1 MADTSEPRTTA
12 ASQFRNQGTMQ
23 DPRKRNRTG
32 CLTCRQRKK
41 RCDGV
46 REKCGH
52 CSRLNLVCHWQ
63 TPQDIIT
70 KPRARS
76 FSPTELYQLDESL
89 SALPLPKLPNPTNF
103 LESEYSQSAQRSAS
117 RKLALRYYIQS
128 FTPMLTTNLENNG
141 FLSVLLPMAIEDKL
155 LLDML
160 IAWSSSHLSLCDDE
174 HRARA
179 LEHRSTALNSFAS
192 SLSDIY
198 HSPALLLAGCLVF
211 CSMSAILGDT
221 TGWHHHLLGAVQIIH
236 NAGTSSPGR
245 DGVAVMSSS
254 YEGRWLLRNFAY
266 HDILMSITLDREPL
280 IPGKYWIP
288 EPRTPIDSYFG
299 LASDPMAM
307 LSKISSLNGEMRRS
321 MSASGPGI
329 SHTPDSG
336 SPDSSTRETFDFSA
350 LARSIETELR
360 EWKCAESTDVCLV
373 SLGEAY
379 RSAALIY
386 LYRVIRRNIPGTRTQ
401 VDKKIA
407 NQASAVVQ
415 HVGNMPMGCLPECTS
430 LFPLFMAGGETTS
443 RPEMLFIRERLQH
456 LVTYRHFQNAASALS
471 ILEELWLQHTNFS
484 GLVAGEPLDWIDV
497 LSRRGWKLALS

>member
-1 MADTSEPRTTA
+1 MA
-12 ASQFRNQGTMQ
+12 M
-23 DPRKRNRTG
+23 
-32 CLTCRQRKK
+32 
-41 RCDGV
+41 
-46 REKCGH
+46 
-52 CSRLNLVCHWQ
+52 
-63 TPQDIIT
+63 
-70 KPRARS
+70 
-76 FSPTELYQLDESL
+76 
-89 SALPLPKLPNPTNF
+89 
-103 LESEYSQSAQRSAS
+103 
-117 RKLALRYYIQS
+117 
-128 FTPMLTTNLENNG
+128 
-141 FLSVLLPMAIEDKL
+141 EDKL

-179 LEHRSTALNSFAS
+179 LEHRSTALNSFAA
-192 SLSDIY
+192 SLSAIH

-221 TGWHHHLLGAVQIIH
+221 TGWHHHLLGAAQIIH
-236 NAGTSSPGR
+236 NAGASSPCP
-245 DGVAVMSSS
+245 DGVATMSSS

-299 LASDPMAM
+299 LASEPMAV
-307 LSKISSLNGEMRRS
+307 LSKISSLNGEMLRY
-321 MSASGPGI
+321 MSASRSSSQNSSI
-329 SHTPDSG
+329 SHTPDARSFD
-336 SPDSSTRETFDFSA
+336 PSTLENLDFSA
-350 LARSIETELR
+350 RACSIEAELR
-360 EWKCAESTDVCLV
+360 EWKCAESTDPCLV
-373 SLGEAY
+373 SLAESY

-386 LYRVIRRNIPGTRTQ
+386 LYRVIRRHIPDTRTH

-407 NQASAVVQ
+407 SQASDVVQ
-415 HVGNMPMGCLPECTS
+415 HVGTMPLGCLPECTS

-443 RPEMLFIRERLQH
+443 RTEMLFIRERLQH

-484 GLVAGEPLDWIDV
+484 GLVADEPLDWIDI